1 MLGEDVPKNHPTQLC
16 RLVTSTTSSLHPQN
30 PTWGVTGVIKV
41 SSVKVV
47 SVGPSGSASCGCFG
61 HGIFPALGT
70 WKISEKWRTKKFS
83 IWKNWM
89 AIFFFQRFFHVPTFS
104 EHPKNGRCSMTISNA
119 KKGHWGQ
126 FSRFAWWMGTHPP
139 PGTSP
144 EFGRLTVRLSG
155 KAFMQIPI
163 SIASTRWG
171 LMHVLNLGKPGKLN
185 KETERQTWIIWIIS
199 HVSTLGFYVFYFSHL
214 PLRSMLTVDVRW
226 RWWLESGEVVFTGH
240 TAWVLVP
247 LTTNMES
254 ISPTESILYL
264 LTPHQK
270 EEGLG

>member
-1 MLGEDVPKNHPTQLC
+1 
-16 RLVTSTTSSLHPQN
+16 
-30 PTWGVTGVIKV
+30 
-41 SSVKVV
+41 
-47 SVGPSGSASCGCFG
+47 
-61 HGIFPALGT
+61 
-70 WKISEKWRTKKFS
+70 
-83 IWKNWM
+83 
-89 AIFFFQRFFHVPTFS
+89 
-104 EHPKNGRCSMTISNA
+104 MTISNA

-163 SIASTRWG
+163 SIASTWWG

-185 KETERQTWIIWIIS
+185 KETEEQTWIIS
-199 HVSTLGFYVFYFSHL
+199 HISTLGFYVFYFSHL
-214 PLRSMLTVDVRW
+214 PLISMLTVDVRW
-226 RWWLESGEVVFTGH
+226 RWWLESGEVVFADH

-270 EEGLG
+270 KEGLGKPPPKLRCFCCLQAIFSSLDLPNIPNWIALMTNCLLRTGWSHKAHGFAPSLSRCPEGLQTGWIFQSRRHLENKMWLENGWRNRPSRNFCCCLDNVGPIFPFHALS